1 MVAGFKVNDYC
12 VYRTHGIAKV
22 IDIQHI
28 KIGEFESKC
37 YILFFEREKL
47 TLTVPFRYKDSEDL
61 RKIASMEDMDKIFEI
76 LKNSQKKV
84 KGMWSRRAKEYE
96 EKINSGN
103 IFFIAE
109 VLQDLIR
116 DVNDADR
123 SYSERI
129 IYETAIYRLASE
141 YAIIRKI
148 SYEEAEK
155 YILDIAKEK
164 VSFVNIKNSDLE
176 DSEVV

>member
-1 MVAGFKVNDYC
+1 MSTNFKINDYC
-12 VYRTHGIAKV
+12 VYRTHGIAKIV
-22 IDIQHI
+22 DIQTV
-28 KIGEFESKC
+28 KIDSLEYKC
-37 YILFFEREKL
+37 YVLYFEREKL
-47 TLTVPFRYKDSEDL
+47 TLTIPFKYKDTNEL
-61 RKIASMEDMDKIFEI
+61 RKLATMEDMEKIFDI
-76 LKNSQKKV
+76 LKNSQKKI

-103 IFFIAE
+103 IFDIAE

-123 SYSERI
+123 SYSERV

-141 YAIIRKI
+141 FAAIKKI
-148 SYEEAEK
+148 PYKEAET

-164 VSFVNIKNSDLE
+164 INFVNMKND
-176 DSEVV
+176 DKKQIA